1 MFHKNFLFEIT
12 ARRFIKLG
20 VPVEDAIRFANEMDE
35 DKSVLI
41 VRDPDTLKPDI
52 IILIKTKHK

>member
-1 MFHKNFLFEIT
+1 MI
-12 ARRFIKLG
+12 ARRFINLG
-20 VPVEDAIRFANEMDE
+20 VPTKDACRFANEMDE
-35 DKSVLI
+35 EKSVLI